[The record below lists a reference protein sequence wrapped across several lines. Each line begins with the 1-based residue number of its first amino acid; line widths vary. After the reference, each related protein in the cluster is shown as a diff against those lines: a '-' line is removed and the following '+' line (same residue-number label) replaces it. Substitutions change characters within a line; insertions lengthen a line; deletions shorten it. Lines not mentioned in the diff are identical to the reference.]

1 MNRNMN
7 KGLTKN
13 PGLTKS
19 SNKNVAELV
28 ALDSGKF
35 NVKGYCRNR
44 HIIFKN
50 RVSEGHSD
58 VLSEGSYNAVFKKG
72 KYFVGNSASGVN
84 AIEGKA
90 EFENLLTT
98 LVAITQLTDK
108 NEIILVYGESVN
120 FYFDEEHHKKLKKLL
135 KGTHT
140 IEVQGELREITIKEV
155 YIFLEGI
162 GHMFTN
168 YEENGV
174 GTRVTVDIGGTTM
187 QVFVTTNGAPS
198 EKHSYAFHM
207 GMYSIRSQ
215 VREKFKRLLKRP
227 LTANEVEE
235 YIDKVCARK
244 NLQAKIDRGV
254 ALTDKELVIYERS
267 LLKNPKMI
275 EIIESVIREQ
285 LKELDREL
293 AEINNFS
300 LKTREEVF
308 FVGGTSVQIGEY
320 IKEHYSEDDVY
331 INVLEDG
338 LLSTVKGYYA
348 YGLIINKAN
357 EVR

>member
-1 MNRNMN
+1 M
-7 KGLTKN
+7 
-13 PGLTKS
+13 
-19 SNKNVAELV
+19 AELI
-28 ALDSGKF
+28 ALDNGKF
-35 NVKGYCRNR
+35 NVKGYCKNKQK
-44 HIIFKN
+44 IFKN

-58 VLSEGSYNAVFKKG
+58 VISEGSYNAVFKKK
-72 KYFVGNSASGVN
+72 KYFVGNSASGIN

-98 LVAITQLTDK
+98 LVAITQLTKK

-120 FYFDEEHHKKLKKLL
+120 YYFDAEHHKKLKKLL

-140 IEVQGELREITIKEV
+140 IEVQGEIREITIKEV

-168 YEENGV
+168 YEKNGV

-187 QVFVTTNGAPS
+187 QVFITTNGAPS
-198 EKHSYAFHM
+198 EKNSFAFHM

-215 VREKFKRLLKRP
+215 VRERFKKELKRAF
-227 LTANEVEE
+227 TANEVEE
-235 YIDKVCARK
+235 YIDKVCTRK
-244 NLQAKIDRGV
+244 RLQVKIDKG
-254 ALTDKELVIYERS
+254 LKLDENELNLYEAS
-267 LLKNPKMI
+267 LLRNTQMI
-275 EIIESVIREQ
+275 EIIESVIEEQ

-300 LKTREEVF
+300 LKTRDEVF

-320 IKEHYSEDDVY
+320 IKEHYKEDDVY

-338 LLSTVKGYYA
+338 LFSTVKGYYA
-348 YGLIINKAN
+348 YGLMVNKAN

>member
-1 MNRNMN
+1 MALVQGKMIGN
-7 KGLTKN
+7 KSAT
-13 PGLTKS
+13 
-19 SNKNVAELV
+19 ELI
-28 ALDSGKF
+28 ALDNGKF
-35 NVKGYCRNR
+35 NVKGYCRDR
-44 HIIFKN
+44 KIIFKN

-58 VLSEGSYNAVFKKG
+58 VLSEGSYNAVFKKS

-98 LVAITQLTDK
+98 LVAITQLTHK

-120 FYFDEEHHKKLKKLL
+120 FYFDGEHHKKLKKLL

-140 IEVQGELREITIKEV
+140 IEVQGEIREITIKEV

-168 YEENGV
+168 YDKNGV

-198 EKHSYAFHM
+198 EKNSFAFHM

-215 VREKFKRLLKRP
+215 VRERFKKELKRAFTP
-227 LTANEVEE
+227 NEVEE
-235 YIDKVCARK
+235 YIDKVCTRK
-244 NLQAKIDRGV
+244 NLQAKINNGFTLDNEEQV
-254 ALTDKELVIYERS
+254 KYENS
-267 LLKNPKMI
+267 LLRNTQMI
-275 EIIESVIREQ
+275 NIIESVIREQ
-285 LKELDREL
+285 LKDLDREL

-300 LKTREEVF
+300 LKTRDEVF
-308 FVGGTSVQIGEY
+308 FVGGTSVQIAEY
-320 IKEHYSEDDVY
+320 IKEHYKEDYVHV
-331 INVLEDG
+331 NVLKDG
-338 LLSTVKGYYA
+338 LFSTVKGYYA
-348 YGLIINKAN
+348 YGLMLLKAN

>member
-1 MNRNMN
+1 MNKNNN

-13 PGLTKS
+13 PNIAKN
-19 SNKNVAELV
+19 SNKNVPELV
-28 ALDSGKF
+28 ALDNGKF

-58 VLSEGSYNAVFKKG
+58 VISEGSYNTVFKKG
-72 KYFVGNSASGVN
+72 KYFVGNSASGIN

-98 LVAITQLTDK
+98 LVAITQLTNK
-108 NEIILVYGESVN
+108 NEVVLVYGESVN

-140 IEVQGELREITIKEV
+140 IEVQGEIREITIKEV

-168 YEENGV
+168 YKENGV

-198 EKHSYAFHM
+198 EKNSFAFHM

-215 VREKFKRLLKRP
+215 VRERFKKELKRA

-235 YIDKVCARK
+235 YIDKVCTRK
-244 NLQAKIDRGV
+244 NLQAKLDRGEF
-254 ALTDKELVIYERS
+254 LTEEEQITYDKS
-267 LLKNPKMI
+267 LLRNPKMI
-275 EIIESVIREQ
+275 EIIESVIKEQ

-300 LKTREEVF
+300 LKTRDEVF

-338 LLSTVKGYYA
+338 LFSTVKGYYA
-348 YGLIINKAN
+348 YGLIINNVN